1 MSINI
6 KQFFNEDYIA
16 FASYDNQRKLNKITD
31 GLKISQRKVLYTIL
45 KNNIDS
51 EQKEIKVEQLSAKT
65 SEQTQYL

>member
-6 KQFFNEDYIA
+6 KQFFSEDYIT

-45 KNNIDS
+45 ILQRQQIS
-51 EQKEIKVEQLSAKT
+51 GYGQGH
-65 SEQTQYL
+65 